1 MILLVYTASNW
12 PLEILQLGRWEDLS
26 REVQG
31 FGIRK
36 TLMSRMMAGPDLPS
50 LSASPKASILHEAF
64 IFPKMRMPGKASG
77 PEQMEYLFRV
87 CHNLSMPPLTIARGC
102 FCGLGASIWDG
113 LRDAQMLTQ
122 FWNTIFCNQWP
133 GLTKW
138 SFPYA
143 FLFWGFFPPL
153 PTGRNLSITFQIWL
167 LFHLLFEKVAAG
179 NNNWNKIISDKWL
192 FPANVPE
199 EIINSC
205 SVGKSSMLTLIL
217 LCFLLPTNILDCAS
231 KAFIV

>member
-1 MILLVYTASNW
+1 MKPLSSQRWRCQGKLVVLNKWST
-12 PLEILQLGRWEDLS
+12 
-26 REVQG
+26 
-31 FGIRK
+31 F
-36 TLMSRMMAGPDLPS
+36 
-50 LSASPKASILHEAF
+50 
-64 IFPKMRMPGKASG
+64 SG
-77 PEQMEYLFRV
+77 V
-87 CHNLSMPPLTIARGC
+87 CHNLSMPPLTIASGC

-143 FLFWGFFPPL
+143 FLFWGFFFFPL

-199 EIINSC
+199 EIVNSY

-231 KAFIV
+231 KAFIVQG